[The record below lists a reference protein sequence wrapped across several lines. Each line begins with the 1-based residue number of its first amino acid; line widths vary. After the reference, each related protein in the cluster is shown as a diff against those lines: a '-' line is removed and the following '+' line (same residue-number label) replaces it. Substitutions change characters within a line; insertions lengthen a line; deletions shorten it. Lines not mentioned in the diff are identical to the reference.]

1 MAEEGLKHKAV
12 KGAFWNIGQTLA
24 NQAVAFVISVIIA
37 RLVLPKEFGLVAML
51 SVFIAIAN
59 CFIESG
65 ISVALLRKNDR
76 TNVDCSTMLYFNILM
91 AGVCY
96 VILFF
101 LAPIISEFYK
111 MGELTNILRVTALGL
126 IIGATATVQRM
137 LFRAALDFKTPAI
150 CDLVS
155 YILSGAIGI
164 FLAYHKWGVWALVTQ
179 NIIGTIFSALF
190 LWLAS
195 RWRPIWAFS
204 FESLRESFGFGS
216 KLLIS
221 GLIDTAY
228 NQIYPITI
236 GKFFSAS
243 QLAYFNRA
251 FNLSSLASTTPTKM
265 LSNVAFPILC
275 KLQDS
280 DDRLSSGYQRMIRIT
295 SFIVFPLTIG
305 LGAIAYPLI
314 NVLLTEEWIEA
325 APLLQI
331 AVFSGMWYPIHLL
344 NLNLLQV
351 KGRSDLFLKLEIAKK
366 ILGLSVIFITIPL
379 GIKAMCYGAVISSVL
394 CLCINTHYT
403 KRLIGLG
410 LVQQA
415 RDFMRSLL
423 LSLVMFA
430 ACRVVIHF
438 TGDGII
444 GLICGIATGIIV
456 YGGIAITTKMDEV
469 KELRTL
475 LKRK

>member
-65 ISVALLRKNDR
+65 ISVALLRKNNR
-76 TNVDCSTMLYFNILM
+76 TNVDCSTMLYFNVLM
-91 AGVCY
+91 ATVWY
-96 VILFF
+96 IILF
-101 LAPIISEFYK
+101 LCAPFISEFYN
-111 MGELTNILRVTALGL
+111 MMELTSILRITAIGL

-150 CDLVS
+150 CDFIS

-164 FLAYHKWGVWALVTQ
+164 FLAYNGWGVWALVTQ
-179 NIIGTIFSALF
+179 NIIGITFSTLL
-190 LWLAS
+190 LWSAS
-195 RWRPIWAFS
+195 KWRPILRFS
-204 FESLRESFGFGS
+204 FESLKESFGFGS

-251 FNLSSLASTTPTKM
+251 FNLSSLVSTTPTKM
-265 LSNVAFPILC
+265 LSNVAFPVLC
-275 KLQDS
+275 KLQDNNVL
-280 DDRLSSGYQRMIRIT
+280 LSSGYRRMIRLT
-295 SFIVFPLTIG
+295 SFIVFPLTVG

-314 NVLLTEEWIEA
+314 NTLLTEKWIDA

-351 KGRSDLFLKLEIAKK
+351 KGRSDLFLRLEIIKK
-366 ILGLSVIFITIPL
+366 IIGILVILITIPL
-379 GIKAMCYGAVISSVL
+379 GIKAMCYGSVVSSTL
-394 CLCINTHYT
+394 CLAINTHYT
-403 KRLIGLG
+403 KKLIGIG
-410 LVQQA
+410 LIRQS
-415 RDFMRSLL
+415 RDFMASLL
-423 LSLVMFA
+423 LSLVMFM
-430 ACRVVIHF
+430 ACRAIIYF
-438 TGDGII
+438 TGIGIL
-444 GLICGIATGIIV
+444 GLTCGIATGIIV
-456 YGGIAITTKMDEV
+456 YGGTAIAFKMDEV

>member
-24 NQAVAFVISVIIA
+24 NHAVAFVISVIIA

-76 TNVDCSTMLYFNILM
+76 TNIDCSTMLYFNILM
-91 AGVCY
+91 AITCY
-96 VILFF
+96 IILFL
-101 LAPIISEFYK
+101 LAPFISAFYK
-111 MGELTNILRVTALGL
+111 MNELTNILRVTSLGL

-137 LFRAALDFKTPAI
+137 LFRATLDFKTPAI
-150 CDLVS
+150 CDFIS

-164 FLAYHKWGVWALVTQ
+164 FLAYNKWGVWALVAQ
-179 NIIGTIFSALF
+179 NIIGTVFSTLF
-190 LWLAS
+190 LWFAS

-204 FESLRESFGFGS
+204 FESLKESLGFGS
-216 KLLIS
+216 KLLMS

-251 FNLSSLASTTPTKM
+251 FNLSNLASTTPTKM

-275 KLQDS
+275 RLQDS
-280 DDRLSSGYQRMIRIT
+280 DDRLSFGYQRMIRIT
-295 SFIVFPLTIG
+295 SFIVFPLTVG
-305 LGAIAYPLI
+305 LGAMAYPLI
-314 NVLLTEEWIEA
+314 NVLLTENWIDT

-331 AVFSGMWYPIHLL
+331 VVFSGMWYPIHLL

-351 KGRSDLFLKLEIAKK
+351 KGRSDLFLKLEIVKK
-366 ILGLSVIFITIPL
+366 ILGLFVTFITIPL
-379 GIKAMCYGAVISSVL
+379 GIKAMCYGAVASSIL
-394 CLCINTHYT
+394 CLAINTHYT

-410 LVQQA
+410 LLKQA
-415 RDFMRSLL
+415 RDFMRSML

-438 TGDGII
+438 TGDGIV
-444 GLICGIATGIIV
+444 GLVCGIATGIII
-456 YGGIAITTKMDEV
+456 YGGIAIATKMDEV